1 MYDSIETCP
10 EEMLLFFH
18 RVRFDHVLSTGET
31 LLQHIYNTHFEG
43 VEDVERM
50 LALWQALEGRVDE
63 AVYERVLGRMR
74 FQLTHAKEWRDCI
87 NTYMHRVTEVPDEQG
102 RKIYD

>member
-1 MYDSIETCP
+1 M
-10 EEMLLFFH
+10 
-18 RVRFDHVLSTGET
+18 
-31 LLQHIYNTHFEG
+31 
-43 VEDVERM
+43 
-50 LALWQALEGRVDE
+50 DE